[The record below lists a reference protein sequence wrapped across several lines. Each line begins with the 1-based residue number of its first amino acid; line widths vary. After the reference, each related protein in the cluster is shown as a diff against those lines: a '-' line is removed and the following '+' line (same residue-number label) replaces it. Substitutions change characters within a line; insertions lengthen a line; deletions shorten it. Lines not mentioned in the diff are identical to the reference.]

1 MHISGATYRQNTSMK
16 VIAAA
21 PAWVTNGRAEVPEAV
36 GDSDAPI
43 PQGKRNDT
51 LAKLGGAMRR
61 FGANEATIAT
71 ALHAENRRRG
81 NPPLTDDEVDAIAHS
96 VARYAPE
103 PEGFTLLTTSDQP
116 SPVAMDAA
124 DLLAMNLPPLRWAVQ
139 DLIPEGTTILAAP
152 PKVGKSCL
160 VYQVA
165 VEVSLGGELL
175 GRQVESGSVLYL
187 ALEDGKRRGQERLL
201 TALAGRKM
209 PRMRLDV
216 QWSARRIGKGL
227 EEDLAIWLDRH
238 EDARVVA
245 VDTLQRVRPA
255 GTGRRG
261 AYEVDVEDLS
271 RLQDLFRDRPTAL
284 VIVHHARKATSDD
297 FLMSVSGTYGL
308 TGSADTIVV
317 IKRARLEA
325 FGTITATGRDI
336 EEVEISVRFDE
347 GRWEATAASLPEGRF
362 ERAEVYKII
371 EEQGPIFPAA
381 IAEQLGKT
389 RQAVDTMVQRMVDA
403 GDVSRTLGGYQIT
416 RVILSI
422 VPKEGE

>member
-1 MHISGATYRQNTSMK
+1 
-16 VIAAA
+16 
-21 PAWVTNGRAEVPEAV
+21 
-36 GDSDAPI
+36 
-43 PQGKRNDT
+43 
-51 LAKLGGAMRR
+51 
-61 FGANEATIAT
+61 
-71 ALHAENRRRG
+71 
-81 NPPLTDDEVDAIAHS
+81 
-96 VARYAPE
+96 
-103 PEGFTLLTTSDQP
+103 
-116 SPVAMDAA
+116 MDAA